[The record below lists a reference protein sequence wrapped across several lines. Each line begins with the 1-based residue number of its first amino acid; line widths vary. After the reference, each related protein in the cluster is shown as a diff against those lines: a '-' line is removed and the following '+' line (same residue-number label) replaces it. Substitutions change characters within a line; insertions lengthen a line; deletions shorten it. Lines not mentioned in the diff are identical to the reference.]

1 VLTNANRFILTRS
14 GGTPVEFAVE
24 RDFRPLAFSAN
35 SQAEGEVVF
44 VGYGLSVPGKPG
56 EGYDSYAGVN
66 VSNKLVLVLRY
77 VPEEIDAKR
86 RAELNRFAG
95 LRYKAMHA
103 RDHGAKAVL
112 FVTGPSSPNA
122 GELTKLSADSSLS
135 GSGLPIVSI
144 SSNVV
149 SALFAG
155 SGKDLREVQAALD
168 KENPH
173 AESGF
178 LLTNTLIRLA
188 TGVEHIRKPDQNVLG
203 LLPPGGT
210 LASAGPAEYLM
221 AGAHYDHL
229 GRGESGAMNRK
240 GEEGLI
246 HPGADDNASGV
257 ATLLELAGA
266 LTAERAKNPGAFP
279 RGIIFAAWS
288 GEELGLIG
296 SSWFAE
302 HPLLPLTNVI
312 AYLNFDMVGR
322 LRDNK
327 LMLQGVGSS
336 PAWPK
341 LIEKRNVAAGFT
353 ASLQDDPYLPSDT
366 TALYPKG
373 VPVLEFFTGSHD
385 EYHRPEDKPDTLN
398 YEGMER
404 IARLARGIMV
414 ELEKTERPAY
424 AVVARRDSGAGSR
437 ENLRAYIGS
446 IPDYAAEVQGVKL
459 SGVRAGGP
467 ADKAGLKGGD
477 VIVEFA
483 GTKITSIYD
492 YTYAIDAVKIG
503 QPVKIVVLRNGER
516 VLLSLT
522 PEARK

>member
-1 VLTNANRFILTRS
+1 M
-14 GGTPVEFAVE
+14 
-24 RDFRPLAFSAN
+24 
-35 SQAEGEVVF
+35 
-44 VGYGLSVPGKPG
+44 
-56 EGYDSYAGVN
+56 N
-66 VSNKLVLVLRY
+66 VSNKIALVLRY
-77 VPEEIDAKR
+77 VPEEVDPKR

-95 LRYKAMHA
+95 VRYKAMHA
-103 RDHGAKAVL
+103 RDHGAKGVL
-112 FVTGPSSPNA
+112 FVTGPTSPNA
-122 GELTKLSADSSLS
+122 GELLQMSSDSSLS
-135 GSGLPIVSI
+135 GSALPIASI

-149 SALFAG
+149 NVLFAG
-155 SGKDLREVQAALD
+155 SGRDIREVQAGLD

-173 AESGF
+173 AEGGF
-178 LLTNTLIRLA
+178 ILTNTRVRLA
-188 TGVEHIRKPDQNVLG
+188 TGVEHIRKSDRNVLG
-203 LLPPGGT
+203 LLPPGSST
-210 LASAGPAEYLM
+210 ANSAPAEFLM

-229 GRGESGAMNRK
+229 GHGESGAMNRK

-257 ATLLELAGA
+257 ATILELAGA
-266 LTAERAKNPGAFP
+266 LAAERAKNPAAFP

-327 LMLQGVGSS
+327 LTLQGVGSS
-336 PAWPK
+336 PAWAK

-373 VPVLEFFTGSHD
+373 IPVLEFFTGSHE
-385 EYHRPEDKPDTLN
+385 EYHRPADKPDTLN

-404 IARLARGIMV
+404 VVRLARGILV
-414 ELEKTERPAY
+414 DLEKTERPVY
-424 AVVARRDSGAGSR
+424 AQVARRDSEGGGR

-446 IPDYAAEVQGVKL
+446 IPDYATEVQGVKL

-477 VIVEFA
+477 VIIEFA
-483 GTKITSIYD
+483 DTKITSIYD
-492 YTYAIDAVKIG
+492 YTYALDAVKIG
-503 QPVKIVVLRNGER
+503 QPVKVVVLRNGER
-516 VLLSLT
+516 LTLTVT